1 MKRYATYLRAIVC
14 ILSLHLISL
23 DRVGAAPL
31 ASDQVRILGIRLEV
45 SPATLDAPRNVPILI
60 NTALKDGADNDV
72 SSSPTFTNWKV
83 RGELSGPGLDGIVP
97 LEVRAGAKLETPP
110 L

>member
-1 MKRYATYLRAIVC
+1 MKRYVTYVGAIVGVLLLHV
-14 ILSLHLISL
+14 LSLEP
-23 DRVGAAPL
+23 AAAALL

-72 SSSPTFTNWKV
+72 SSAPTLANWKV
-83 RGELSGPGLDGIVP
+83 RGELSGPGLDGVVP
-97 LEVRAGAKLETPP
+97 DAPLPAPRPP
-110 L
+110 R